1 MEEMDK
7 KEFFVSNVVANQSEF
22 EKHIRSKVYTSDVV
36 EDILQEAYER
46 LWAQMLKPDFDK
58 EPRAW
63 MHGIIKNC
71 IREYWRKA
79 AKGKRV
85 ISNIILTAEG
95 EIDLFDTIA
104 AGDDMFERI
113 VTNFETDLAC
123 ETLLKLKEDY
133 RVLIHMY
140 YIEELTIKEMVE
152 ITEMKE
158 KTLRS
163 KLARAVK
170 KYEKVYFAAES
181 KKEKQE

>member
-1 MEEMDK
+1 M
-7 KEFFVSNVVANQSEF
+7 
-22 EKHIRSKVYTSDVV
+22 V

-104 AGDDMFERI
+104 AGDDVFERI
-113 VTNFETDLAC
+113 VTNFETNLAC

-158 KTLRS
+158 KTLRIQT
-163 KLARAVK
+163 R
-170 KYEKVYFAAES
+170 ES
-181 KKEKQE
+181 CEEVRKSLFRGRIEEGKTRIMKNE